1 MGGSLA
7 VIAAHRPCRPLKFL
21 LRLWWGMLALTSLWL
36 GHTECTRAAQM
47 QHVYSMFPARTGSG
61 LHWCCGIF
69 EMSPDWRY
77 NLKRMWHQLSL
88 SEKNSTHSVTPW
100 GEVQWNRSD
109 QEVWHQYRC
118 SCTGSEPETGQGQ
131 GEGWGY
137 PKDYK
142 DSAVLSWVN
151 RSALS
156 VHYNHTLHSITK
168 VIL

>member
-69 EMSPDWRY
+69 EMSPDSEGTTWKGSGT
-77 NLKRMWHQLSL
+77 NFHFLKRILPIL
-88 SEKNSTHSVTPW
+88 LPLGVKCSETDLIK
-100 GEVQWNRSD
+100 RSD
-109 QEVWHQYRC
+109 I
-118 SCTGSEPETGQGQ
+118 STGA
-131 GEGWGY
+131 
-137 PKDYK
+137 
-142 DSAVLSWVN
+142 SAQDLNPRLARGKERDGDTQRTTKTVQCCLGLTDQPSVSTTTTP
-151 RSALS
+151 RTAL
-156 VHYNHTLHSITK
+156 LK
-168 VIL
+168 